1 MFMDQNQEKISWLQ
15 LLQTGLSES
24 CQVDITGLSGSA
36 AVYAASRIFRRQ
48 RRPMVIVVPSAAD
61 AEQTMDALKLFLRDL
76 GTPVGYFAPYNVS
89 AFKRIAF
96 HNETAAQRI
105 RTLYHLVERP
115 DIDII
120 VTTVDALV
128 QKVLPKQELIEFTE
142 LLMVN
147 EECDRD
153 MLIGKLIAGGFNRT
167 AVVEEPGD
175 FSLRGGIVDLF
186 SPLYD
191 DPVRIEFFGDLVES
205 IRLFSAET
213 QRTIDTLGEAV
224 ILPARETIIA
234 PSKMNE
240 IIGRVRKR
248 ASEMEMAVTQVRQL
262 IQRIKTEGIFPGFES
277 LIPLVYAR
285 LNTVFDFVPN
295 RTLWVMM
302 EPARL
307 ASAADDFETS
317 VRRSYAGARER
328 GDLCVEPSELYLTW
342 QQVQTHLTSYAQFTL
357 RSLPRLASAQDA
369 DSPRLTCETPMTDNS
384 DLLGD
389 MRRIHSHETP
399 LQALVQWLK
408 QQKKAGLTTVIVC
421 RRPSHRRRLV
431 DLLAPYRIEPALI
444 EAFSDILTGR
454 GRLYIANG
462 TIAAGFRWPD
472 ASIALVSDEEI
483 FGTHYRKSRAPKR
496 AAVQEFLNYEDL
508 KQGDLVVHSEHGIGR
523 YDGLVKLAVEGS
535 YNDFIVVLY
544 QDDDKL
550 YLPVDRMDQVE
561 KYIGVDGVAP
571 IIDKMGGK
579 TWDRVKLKVKRTTEK
594 IAGELLKLYAARKT
608 RKGHAFG
615 TADTYFKDFE
625 DGFPYEETADQRK
638 AIEEVLDDMRKDT
651 PMDRLVCGDVGYGKT
666 EVALRA
672 AFLAISEARQV
683 AVLVPTTVL
692 AEQHFATF
700 KQRFERYPVD
710 IACMSRFRPA
720 REQQRIAAGLKEGTI
735 DIVIGTH
742 RLLQK
747 DIAFKSL
754 GLLVLDEE
762 QRFGVRHKERIKQ
775 MRQSVEVLTLTATPI
790 PRTLHLSL
798 LGVRDISTISTPPE
812 QRRPIITYISE
823 FDDAIIAE
831 AVHKELARRGQ
842 LFFVHNNIRTID
854 RMAKHLQSLVPGVRL
869 AVAHGQMNEER
880 LERVMLEFANHQIDL
895 LVCTT
900 IIESGLD
907 IASANTIIINRADR
921 FGLAQ
926 IYQLRGRVGRAEE
939 QAYAYLIIPNESTL
953 TKDAQKRLKVLMQ
966 YSDLGSGFQ
975 IAMSDLKIRGGGT
988 LLGASQSG
996 HIAAVGY
1003 DTFLKLME
1011 SSIAEMKGTPIEQP
1025 LEPEINL
1032 PLSTFLP
1039 ESYIPDI
1046 DQRLS
1051 IYRRLAKMTEVKE
1064 ISALKAEITDRFGV
1078 MPEEAGNLLLKIMLK
1093 ILAGRAGCRRLDLT
1107 PSHLILQLSPEH
1119 QLNPFGVVAMVD
1131 QKKSGY
1137 QITPDNQF
1145 KARLAQAGTN
1155 ARLSRAKNILIEIAR
1170 HVNQ

>member
-1 MFMDQNQEKISWLQ
+1 MFQNQEKTSWSR
-15 LLQTGLSES
+15 LLQTDLPGSTR
-24 CQVDITGLSGSA
+24 VDVTGLSRSA
-36 AVYAASRIFRRQ
+36 AVYAAAQIFREQ
-48 RRPMVIVVPSAAD
+48 RRPMVIVTPSAPD
-61 AEQTMDALKLFLRDL
+61 AEQTIDALKLYLRDL
-76 GTPVGYFAPYNVS
+76 DTSVSYFAPYNVS

-105 RTLYHLVERP
+105 RTLYQLIERP
-115 DIDII
+115 NIDIT

-128 QKVLPKQELIEFTE
+128 QKVLPKQELIDFTE
-142 LLMVN
+142 LLIVN
-147 EECDRD
+147 EACERD
-153 MLIGKLIAGGFNRT
+153 ALIAKLIAGGFSRT

-191 DPVRIEFFGDLVES
+191 DPVRIEFFGDIVES

-213 QRTIDTLGEAV
+213 QRTVDTMSEVV
-224 ILPARETIIA
+224 ILPARETIIL
-234 PSKMNE
+234 PSKLNA
-240 IIGRVRKR
+240 IIGRIRKR
-248 ASEMEMAVTQVRQL
+248 ASEMELAVTQVRQL
-262 IQRIKTEGIFPGFES
+262 IQRIKSEGIFPGFES
-277 LIPLVYAR
+277 LSPLVYAQ
-285 LNTVFDFVPN
+285 LSTVFDFVSS
-295 RTLWVMM
+295 RAVWVML
-302 EPARL
+302 EPSRL
-307 ASAADDFETS
+307 VAAADDFETS
-317 VRRSYAGARER
+317 VQRSYAGARER
-328 GDLCVEPSELYLTW
+328 GDLCVEPPELYLTW
-342 QQVQTHLTSYAQFTL
+342 QQVRDRLKPYDQFML
-357 RSLPRLASAQDA
+357 KSLPSLATRDKVDA
-369 DSPRLTCETPMTDNS
+369 MPLTCETQVFDNS
-384 DLLGD
+384 ELVRDIRQSLA
-389 MRRIHSHETP
+389 HETP
-399 LQALVQWLK
+399 FHVLVQWLE
-408 QQKKAGLTTVIVC
+408 QQKADGMTTVVVC
-421 RRPSHRRRLV
+421 RRPSHRERLV
-431 DLLAPYRIEPALI
+431 DLLAPYRMEPVAI
-444 EAFSDILTGR
+444 EAFSDILTGK
-454 GRLYIANG
+454 GRLYIING
-462 TIAAGFRWPD
+462 MIAEGFRWPD
-472 ASIALVSDEEI
+472 ATMVLISDEEI
-483 FGTHYRKSRAPKR
+483 FGTRYRKSRAPR
-496 AAVQEFLNYEDL
+496 RTQVQEFLNYEEL
-508 KQGDLVVHSEHGIGR
+508 KQGDLVVHSDHGIGR
-523 YDGLVKLAVEGS
+523 YDGLVKLAVEGA
-535 YNDFIVVLY
+535 YNDFVVVRY

-550 YLPVDRMDQVE
+550 YLPVDRMDQAQ
-561 KYIGVDGVAP
+561 KYIGVDGVIP
-571 IIDKMGGK
+571 VIDKMGGK
-579 TWDRVKLKVKRTTEK
+579 SWDRVKLKVKRATEK
-594 IAGELLKLYAARKT
+594 IAGELLKLYAARKA

-625 DGFPYEETADQRK
+625 DGFPYEETLDQRK
-638 AIEEVLDDMRKDT
+638 AIEDVLDDMRKEV

-672 AFLAISEARQV
+672 AFLAVSEARQV

-692 AEQHFATF
+692 AEQHFSTF
-700 KQRFERYPVD
+700 KQRFERYPVE
-710 IACMSRFRPA
+710 IACMSRFRPV
-720 REQQRIAAGLKEGTI
+720 REQQRIVAGLEEGTI

-747 DIAFKSL
+747 DIRFKSL

-798 LGVRDISTISTPPE
+798 LGIRDISLIATPPE

-823 FDDAIIAE
+823 FDDAVISE
-831 AVHKELARRGQ
+831 AIHKELARKGQ
-842 LFFVHNNIRTID
+842 LFFVHNHIQSID
-854 RMAKHLQSLVPGVRL
+854 RMARHLQSLVPGVRL
-869 AVAHGQMNEER
+869 AVAHGRMDEER
-880 LERVMLEFANHQIDL
+880 LERVMLEFMNHQIDL

-926 IYQLRGRVGRAEE
+926 IYQLRGRVGRSEE
-939 QAYAYLIIPNESTL
+939 QAYAYLIIPGESTL

-1011 SSIAEMKGTPIEQP
+1011 SSISEIKGQPAGEP

-1051 IYRRLAKMTEVKE
+1051 IYRRLARMTQVKE
-1064 ISALKAEITDRFGV
+1064 ISALKAEIADRFGT

-1107 PSHLILQLSPEH
+1107 PSHLVVQLSPAH
-1119 QLNPFGVVAMVD
+1119 QLNPLGIAAMVAD
-1131 QKKSGY
+1131 QKSRY
-1137 QITPDNQF
+1137 RITADHQF
-1145 KARLAQAGTN
+1145 KVRLAPGRPNVRLAQV
-1155 ARLSRAKNILIEIAR
+1155 KNILIEIAR
-1170 HVNQ
+1170 HVS

>member
-1 MFMDQNQEKISWLQ
+1 MLQNQEKTSWLQ
-15 LLQTGLSES
+15 LLQTELSGS
-24 CQVDITGLSGSA
+24 TRVDVTGLSSSA
-36 AVYAASRIFRRQ
+36 ALYAAAEIFRKQ
-48 RRPMVIVVPSAAD
+48 RRPMVIVVPSVAD
-61 AEQTMDALKLFLRDL
+61 AEQTIDALKLYLRDL
-76 GTPVGYFAPYNVS
+76 DTPISYFAPYNVS

-105 RTLYHLVERP
+105 RTLYQLIELSEV
-115 DIDII
+115 DIT

-128 QKVLPKQELIEFTE
+128 QKVMPKQELIEFTE
-142 LLMVN
+142 LLIVN
-147 EECDRD
+147 EACERD
-153 MLIGKLIAGGFNRT
+153 ALIGKLIAGGFSRT

-191 DPVRIEFFGDLVES
+191 DPVRIEFFGDIVES

-213 QRTIDTLGEAV
+213 QRTIDTMSEV
-224 ILPARETIIA
+224 IVLPARETIIVPA
-234 PSKMNE
+234 KLNA
-240 IIGRVRKR
+240 IIGRIRKR
-248 ASEMEMAVTQVRQL
+248 ASKMELAVTQVRQL
-262 IQRIKTEGIFPGFES
+262 IQRIKTEGIFPGIES
-277 LIPLVYAR
+277 LSPLVYAR
-285 LNTVFDFVPN
+285 LNTLFDFVPS
-295 RTLWVMM
+295 RAMWIMV

-307 ASAADDFETS
+307 VSAADDFETS
-317 VRRSYAGARER
+317 VQRSYAGAREK
-328 GDLCVEPSELYLTW
+328 GDLCVEPLELYLTW
-342 QQVQTHLTSYAQFTL
+342 EQVQASLEPYDQFAL
-357 RSLPRLASAQDA
+357 RSLPTHAAAERIHSRQM
-369 DSPRLTCETPMTDNS
+369 TCETQVFDNNK
-384 DLLGD
+384 LHGD
-389 MRRIHSHETP
+389 IRRSHSHDAP
-399 LQALVQWLK
+399 FHVLVQWLE
-408 QQKKAGLTTVIVC
+408 QQKAAGMTTIIVC
-421 RRPSHRRRLV
+421 RRPSHRQRLI
-431 DLLAPYRIEPALI
+431 DLLAPYRIEPAVI
-444 EAFSDILTGR
+444 EAFSDILAGKA
-454 GRLYIANG
+454 RLYIIDG
-462 TIAAGFRWPD
+462 MIAEGFRWPE
-472 ASIALVSDEEI
+472 ASMVLISDEEI
-483 FGTHYRKSRAPKR
+483 FGTHYRKSRTPKR
-496 AAVQEFLNYEDL
+496 TDVQDFLNYEEL
-508 KQGDLVVHSEHGIGR
+508 RQGDLVVHSDHGIGR
-523 YDGLVKLAVEGS
+523 YDGLVKLAVERS
-535 YNDFIVVLY
+535 YNDFVVVKY
-544 QDDDKL
+544 QGDDKL
-550 YLPVDRMDQVE
+550 YLPVDRMDQVQ
-561 KYIGVDGVAP
+561 KYIGVDGVIP
-571 IIDKMGGK
+571 VIDKMGGK
-579 TWDRVKLKVKRTTEK
+579 SWDRVKLKVKRATEK
-594 IAGELLKLYAARKT
+594 IAGELLKLYAARKA
-608 RKGHAFG
+608 RRGHAFG
-615 TADTYFKDFE
+615 AADTYFKDFE
-625 DGFPYEETADQRK
+625 DGFPYEETLDQRK
-638 AIEEVLDDMRKDT
+638 AIEDVLDDMRSEI

-692 AEQHFATF
+692 AEQHFSTF
-700 KQRFERYPVD
+700 KQRFERFPVE

-720 REQQRIAAGLKEGTI
+720 REQQRILAALKQGTI

-747 DIAFKSL
+747 DIQFKSL

-790 PRTLHLSL
+790 PRTLHFSL
-798 LGVRDISTISTPPE
+798 LGIRDISVISTPPE

-823 FDDAIIAE
+823 FDDAVISE
-831 AVHKELARRGQ
+831 AIYKELARKGQ
-842 LFFVHNNIRTID
+842 LFFVHNHIQSID
-854 RMAKHLQSLVPGVRL
+854 RMAQHLQSLVPGVRL
-869 AVAHGQMNEER
+869 GVAHGRMDEER
-880 LERVMLEFANHQIDL
+880 LERVMLEFMNHQIDL

-926 IYQLRGRVGRAEE
+926 IYQLRGRVGRSEE
-939 QAYAYLIIPNESTL
+939 QAYAYLIIPGESTL

-1011 SSIAEMKGTPIEQP
+1011 SSIAEIKGEPAGRP

-1051 IYRRLAKMTEVKE
+1051 IYRRLARMTEVKE
-1064 ISALKAEITDRFGV
+1064 ISALKAEIADRFGA
-1078 MPEEAGNLLLKIMLK
+1078 MPEAAGNLLLKIMLK

-1107 PSHLILQLSPEH
+1107 PSHLVVQLSPEH
-1119 QLNPFGVVAMVD
+1119 QRNPLGIAAMVAE
-1131 QKKSGY
+1131 QKTRY
-1137 QITPDNQF
+1137 HITTDHQL
-1145 KARLAQAGTN
+1145 KARVAAGRPNTRLAQ
-1155 ARLSRAKNILIEIAR
+1155 AKNILIEIAR
-1170 HVNQ
+1170 HVS

>member
-1 MFMDQNQEKISWLQ
+1 
-15 LLQTGLSES
+15 
-24 CQVDITGLSGSA
+24 
-36 AVYAASRIFRRQ
+36 
-48 RRPMVIVVPSAAD
+48 MVMVVPSVSD
-61 AEQTMDALKLFLRDL
+61 AEQTIDALKLFLRDL
-76 GTPVGYFAPYNVS
+76 DTPIGYFVPYNVS

-105 RTLYHLVERP
+105 RTLYRLVELS
-115 DIDII
+115 DIDIT

-147 EECDRD
+147 EECEREA
-153 MLIGKLIAGGFNRT
+153 LIGKLIAGGFSRT

-213 QRTIDTLGEAV
+213 QRTIDTLSEVV

-234 PSKMNE
+234 PSKLNE
-240 IIGRVRKR
+240 ILGRFRKR
-248 ASEMEMAVTQVRQL
+248 ASEMELPITQVRQL

-277 LIPLVYAR
+277 LSPLVYAQ
-285 LNTVFDFVPN
+285 LNTLFDFVAS
-295 RTLWVMM
+295 RAMWVMM

-307 ASAADDFETS
+307 VSAADDFETS

-342 QQVQTHLTSYAQFTL
+342 EQVKARLKSCDQFAL
-357 RSLPRLASAQDA
+357 RSLPMHASSDNVDGMQ
-369 DSPRLTCETPMTDNS
+369 LTCETQVLDNS
-384 DLLGD
+384 ELLSD
-389 MRRIHSHETP
+389 IRLSHSHATP
-399 LQALVQWLK
+399 FHALVQWLE
-408 QQKKAGLTTVIVC
+408 QQKEAGMTTVIVC
-421 RRPSHRRRLV
+421 RRTSHRQRLV
-431 DLLAPYRIEPALI
+431 DLLAPYRMEPAVI

-454 GRLYIANG
+454 GRFYIING
-462 TIAAGFRWPD
+462 MIAAGFRWPD
-472 ASIALVSDEEI
+472 ASMALVSDEEI

-508 KQGDLVVHSEHGIGR
+508 KQGDLVVHNDHGIGC

-535 YNDFIVVLY
+535 YNDFVVVRY

-550 YLPVDRMDQVE
+550 YLPVDRMDQVQ

-571 IIDKMGGK
+571 VIDKMGGK
-579 TWDRVKLKVKRTTEK
+579 SWDRVKLKVKRTTEK
-594 IAGELLKLYAARKT
+594 IAGELLKLYSARKA
-608 RKGHAFG
+608 RKGYAFG
-615 TADTYFKDFE
+615 AADTYFKDFE
-625 DGFPYEETADQRK
+625 DGFPYEETSDQRK
-638 AIEEVLDDMRKDT
+638 AIEEVLDDMRKEV

-700 KQRFERYPVD
+700 KQRFERYPVE
-710 IACMSRFRPA
+710 IACMSRFRSA
-720 REQQRIAAGLKEGTI
+720 RKQQRIVAGLKEGTI

-747 DIAFKSL
+747 DITFKSL

-790 PRTLHLSL
+790 PRTLHFSL
-798 LGVRDISTISTPPE
+798 LGIRDISVISTPPE

-823 FDDAIIAE
+823 FDDAVIYE
-831 AVHKELARRGQ
+831 AIHKELARKGQ
-842 LFFVHNNIRTID
+842 LFFVHNHIQSVD
-854 RMAKHLQSLVPGVRL
+854 RMARHLQSLVPGVRL
-869 AVAHGQMNEER
+869 AVAHGRMDEDR
-880 LERVMLEFANHQIDL
+880 LERVMLEFMNHQIDL

-907 IASANTIIINRADR
+907 VASANTIIINRADR

-926 IYQLRGRVGRAEE
+926 IYQLRGRVGRSEE
-939 QAYAYLIIPNESTL
+939 QAYAYLIIPGESML

-1011 SSIAEMKGTPIEQP
+1011 SSIAEMKGEPLEQP

-1039 ESYIPDI
+1039 EGYISDI

-1051 IYRRLAKMTEVKE
+1051 IYRRLAKLTEVKE
-1064 ISALKAEITDRFGV
+1064 ISALKAEITDRFGT

-1107 PSHLILQLSPEH
+1107 PSYLLLQLSLEH
-1119 QLNPFGVVAMVD
+1119 QLNPLGLVAMVD
-1131 QKKSGY
+1131 ENKTRY
-1137 QITPDNQF
+1137 QITPDHQF
-1145 KARLAQAGTN
+1145 KARLAPGAPN
-1155 ARLSRAKNILIEIAR
+1155 ARLAQAKNILIEIAR

>member
-1 MFMDQNQEKISWLQ
+1 M
-15 LLQTGLSES
+15 
-24 CQVDITGLSGSA
+24 
-36 AVYAASRIFRRQ
+36 
-48 RRPMVIVVPSAAD
+48 VVPSVSD
-61 AEQTMDALKLFLRDL
+61 AEQTIDALKLFLRDL
-76 GTPVGYFAPYNVS
+76 DTPIGYFVPYNVS

-105 RTLYHLVERP
+105 RTLYRLVELS
-115 DIDII
+115 DIDIT

-147 EECDRD
+147 EECEREA
-153 MLIGKLIAGGFNRT
+153 LIGKLIAGGFSRT

-213 QRTIDTLGEAV
+213 QRTIDTLSEVV

-234 PSKMNE
+234 PSKLNE
-240 IIGRVRKR
+240 ILGRFRKR
-248 ASEMEMAVTQVRQL
+248 ASEMELPITQVRQL

-277 LIPLVYAR
+277 LSPLVYAQ
-285 LNTVFDFVPN
+285 LNTLFDFVAS
-295 RTLWVMM
+295 RAMWVMM

-307 ASAADDFETS
+307 VSAADDFETS

-342 QQVQTHLTSYAQFTL
+342 EQVKARLKSCDQFAL
-357 RSLPRLASAQDA
+357 RSLPMHASSDNVDGMQ
-369 DSPRLTCETPMTDNS
+369 LTCETQVLDNS
-384 DLLGD
+384 ELLSD
-389 MRRIHSHETP
+389 IRLSHSHATP
-399 LQALVQWLK
+399 FHALVQWLE
-408 QQKKAGLTTVIVC
+408 QQKEAGMTTVIVC
-421 RRPSHRRRLV
+421 RRTSHRQRLV
-431 DLLAPYRIEPALI
+431 DLLAPYRMEPAVI

-454 GRLYIANG
+454 GRFYIING
-462 TIAAGFRWPD
+462 MIAAGFRWPD
-472 ASIALVSDEEI
+472 ASMALVSDEEI

-508 KQGDLVVHSEHGIGR
+508 KQGDLVVHNDHGIGC

-535 YNDFIVVLY
+535 YNDFVVVRY

-550 YLPVDRMDQVE
+550 YLPVDRMDQVQ

-571 IIDKMGGK
+571 VIDKMGGK
-579 TWDRVKLKVKRTTEK
+579 SWDRVKLKVKRTTEK
-594 IAGELLKLYAARKT
+594 IAGELLKLYSARKA
-608 RKGHAFG
+608 RKGYAFG
-615 TADTYFKDFE
+615 AADTYFKDFE
-625 DGFPYEETADQRK
+625 DGFPYEETSDQRK
-638 AIEEVLDDMRKDT
+638 AIEEVLDDMRKEV

-700 KQRFERYPVD
+700 KQRFERYPVE
-710 IACMSRFRPA
+710 IACMSRFRSA
-720 REQQRIAAGLKEGTI
+720 RKQQRIVAGLKEGTI

-747 DIAFKSL
+747 DITFKSL

-790 PRTLHLSL
+790 PRTLHFSL
-798 LGVRDISTISTPPE
+798 LGIRDISVISTPPE

-823 FDDAIIAE
+823 FDDAVIYE
-831 AVHKELARRGQ
+831 AIHKELARKGQ
-842 LFFVHNNIRTID
+842 LFFVHNHIQSVD
-854 RMAKHLQSLVPGVRL
+854 RMARHLQSLVPGVRL
-869 AVAHGQMNEER
+869 AVAHGRMDEDR
-880 LERVMLEFANHQIDL
+880 LERVMLEFMNHQIDL

-907 IASANTIIINRADR
+907 VASANTIIINRADR

-926 IYQLRGRVGRAEE
+926 IYQLRGRVGRSEE
-939 QAYAYLIIPNESTL
+939 QAYAYLIIPGESML

-1011 SSIAEMKGTPIEQP
+1011 SSIAEMKGEPLEQP

-1039 ESYIPDI
+1039 EGYISDI

-1051 IYRRLAKMTEVKE
+1051 IYRRLAKLTEVKE
-1064 ISALKAEITDRFGV
+1064 ISALKAEITDRFGT

-1107 PSHLILQLSPEH
+1107 PSYLLLQLSLEH
-1119 QLNPFGVVAMVD
+1119 QLNPLGLVAMVD
-1131 QKKSGY
+1131 ENKTRY
-1137 QITPDNQF
+1137 QITPDHQF
-1145 KARLAQAGTN
+1145 KARLAPGAPN
-1155 ARLSRAKNILIEIAR
+1155 ARLAQAKNILIEIAR